1 MTQKYIHRVVTN
13 SLETIITTI
22 VYSLSALLRQAL
34 LMMRSNMLHAC
45 SIFYR
50 MQLPLVV
57 VFNKIDIAS
66 HEFAVEWMTDYD
78 AFQDA
83 LAEEKDQSYMTSLI
97 RSMSLG
103 LDEFYETLETVG
115 VSAYSGEGMDDL
127 FTAIDKAA
135 QTFEKE
141 YKPIL
146 EKKKKDLLAKSKET
160 KVKSM
165 EKLQKDTK

>member
-1 MTQKYIHRVVTN
+1 M
-13 SLETIITTI
+13 
-22 VYSLSALLRQAL
+22 
-34 LMMRSNMLHAC
+34 SNMLHAC

-115 VSAYSGEGMDDL
+115 ANPRIRGNIRNEVKDIFGN
-127 FTAIDKAA
+127 
-135 QTFEKE
+135 
-141 YKPIL
+141 
-146 EKKKKDLLAKSKET
+146 KKNDPRFS
-160 KVKSM
+160 S
-165 EKLQKDTK
+165 